1 MDDMAVLTVVSFLRQ
16 NRDKLLLNSISEQ
29 IYIRALFGELLTD
42 KASRFLCLNS
52 VMSYQY
58 QVHTRQDI

>member
-16 NRDKLLLNSISEQ
+16 NRDKLLLNSISDQ

-42 KASRFLCLNS
+42 KASRFLYLNS